1 MTYFKYIYI
10 ITLCF
15 YCGKNHA
22 EASADLAAT
31 RSLVK
36 EWVAAEKALAD
47 EYNAWEAKRQL
58 LDDLL
63 DLKAE
68 EVAALRASIAA
79 ITENA
84 SQADKARSELVM
96 QRDALE
102 MHRSN
107 VAEFLEGIT
116 PSIRAFQAWVPEP
129 LQAQLDPLFKKMAA
143 VDAPVTTSLAEAMQA
158 MVAILQALNQ
168 FDQSV
173 TVHSSLRSLEGG
185 QQVEV
190 ETVYL
195 GLGIAYY
202 RSLSGQLAGY
212 GQPTESG
219 WNWTVQSELAPAIA
233 DALAVANQQ
242 VQAAEFIKLPVKIAE
257 E

>member
-22 EASADLAAT
+22 EASTDLAAT

-47 EYNAWEAKRQL
+47 EHNAWEAKRQL

-84 SQADKARSELVM
+84 TQADKVRSELVM
-96 QRDALE
+96 QKDALA
-102 MHRSN
+102 MHRSTM
-107 VAEFLEGIT
+107 VEFLEGIT

-129 LQAQLDPLFKKMAA
+129 LQAQLDRFLKKW
-143 VDAPVTTSLAEAMQA
+143 
-158 MVAILQALNQ
+158 
-168 FDQSV
+168 
-173 TVHSSLRSLEGG
+173 LR
-185 QQVEV
+185 
-190 ETVYL
+190 
-195 GLGIAYY
+195 
-202 RSLSGQLAGY
+202 
-212 GQPTESG
+212 
-219 WNWTVQSELAPAIA
+219 
-233 DALAVANQQ
+233 
-242 VQAAEFIKLPVKIAE
+242 
-257 E
+257 